1 MHASLPRSPNL
12 PALPAG
18 EGVSG
23 ATADDDGERPALATP
38 LEPPA
43 LPPRADGE
51 ERPLRAALLMGL
63 AAALFAAMGLFARK
77 ASGRVPWQ
85 EVALSRTLVGSLV
98 AYSVARARGASLR
111 VHDRR
116 LSWARTLFGTVAMMC
131 TFSVLA
137 STAVGLGDAATLA
150 ATSPVFVALL
160 APRVL
165 GERSGRSTWLATSI
179 AFAGVAFVAGPTFDV
194 ALPVAALATLGA
206 LATALAMM
214 MLRKLGR
221 GAAESPEGIALHF
234 SSFAALVAF
243 ALSLPVWV
251 TPDARGALE
260 LGLAGVSGGLAQLA
274 MTRAYALDRAAR
286 VGAVGYLGPV
296 LSHLLG
302 SLVLGEPPSP
312 TGLLGT
318 TLVIAAGLVLTT
330 SALRELRAKS
340 RSVAE

>member
-1 MHASLPRSPNL
+1 VADEDSEGA
-12 PALPAG
+12 AL
-18 EGVSG
+18 S
-23 ATADDDGERPALATP
+23 TP
-38 LEPPA
+38 LEAPILA
-43 LPPRADGE
+43 PRAE
-51 ERPLRAALLMGL
+51 AHERPLRAALLMAL
-63 AAALFAAMGLFARK
+63 AAALFALMGLLARS
-77 ASGRVPWQ
+77 ASAKLPWQ
-85 EVALSRTLVGSLV
+85 EVALSRALVGSLV
-98 AYSVARARGASLR
+98 AYAVARARGASLA

-131 TFSVLA
+131 TFAVLA
-137 STAVGLGDAATLA
+137 SKAVGLGDAATLA

-165 GERSGRSTWLATSI
+165 GERSGRATWLATAV
-179 AFAGVAFVAGPTFDV
+179 AFSGVAFVAGPTFDV
-194 ALPVAALATLGA
+194 ALPVAAIATLGA

-221 GAAESPEGIALHF
+221 GAGESPEGIAFHF
-234 SSFAALVAF
+234 STFAAVVALG
-243 ALSLPVWV
+243 LSLPVWI

-260 LGLAGVSGGLAQLA
+260 LGLAGVTGGLAQLA

-302 SLVLGEPPSP
+302 SLVLAEPPSP

-318 TLVIAAGLVLTT
+318 TLVIAAGLVLTA
-330 SALRELRAKS
+330 SALRERRAKMKL
-340 RSVAE
+340 